1 MKILWDGL
9 ILGILMV
16 LLGTRI
22 AAKGNFYSGKYHRVI
37 EFGGYHMPIGI
48 EMALIGAAFVVTP
61 FKRQK
66 KW

>member
-1 MKILWDGL
+1 MKILWEGL

-22 AAKGNFYSGKYHRVI
+22 AEKGDFYSGKYQRII
-37 EFGGYHMPIGI
+37 EFGGYHVPIGI
-48 EMALIGAAFVVTP
+48 VMALVGVAFVLTS

-66 KW
+66 KG